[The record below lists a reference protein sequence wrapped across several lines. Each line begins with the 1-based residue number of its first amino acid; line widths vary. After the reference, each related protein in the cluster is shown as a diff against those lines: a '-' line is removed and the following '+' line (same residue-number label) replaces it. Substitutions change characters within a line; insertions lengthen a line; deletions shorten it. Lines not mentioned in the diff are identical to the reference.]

1 MSKSLSLAKPN
12 IEQIRQDASA
22 LLRAHLQGD
31 MSVCARIRQFS
42 PRFAQAS
49 DAAILAAGRSID
61 TLEVAARE
69 RGFQSWRAVQEAEC
83 GHKILPGDAN
93 LEHLKKQ
100 AKKLLKAYR
109 KGDAAALAR
118 AQAHCDGG
126 EFTLNDAQF
135 VVAREYGFGSWPR
148 LMEIFETAEGRT
160 TMNRAQL
167 FAIERLHEECAR
179 LLGDIFTRHLGQ
191 KAVCDTAFVDQT
203 TYVEFVHSLSRP
215 SATCSFSVDAMQ
227 SRAVLDI
234 AMPLISLMLGK
245 DSAEAWWLSEEE
257 QRRVEPLFGDVLAE
271 LERVWAAVLPTVIGD
286 MAFATDPEL
295 IKEAEEKAVVIL
307 IAFEINTLERSGL
320 VSLIYPLANGIYEL
334 RQHLS

>member
-31 MSVCARIRQFS
+31 VSVCARIRQFS

-100 AKKLLKAYR
+100 AKKLLKAYQN
-109 KGDAAALAR
+109 GDAAAVAR
-118 AQAHCDGG
+118 VRAHCDGG

-148 LMEIFETAEGRT
+148 LIADFETLHDDRKRL
-160 TMNRAQL
+160 NRPQL
-167 FAIERLHEECAR
+167 FAIERMHEECAR
-179 LLGDIFTRHLGQ
+179 LLGDTFTRHLGE

-203 TYVEFVHSLSRP
+203 TYAEFIKSLSRP
-215 SATCSFSVDAMQ
+215 SCTCSFAVDAMQ
-227 SRAVLDI
+227 SRAVIDI
-234 AMPLISLMLGK
+234 VMPLVSLMLGK
-245 DSAEAWWLSEEE
+245 SSDEAWWLSEDE
-257 QRRVEPLFGDVLAE
+257 QKRVEPLFGDVLAGVVGKNE
-271 LERVWAAVLPTVIGD
+271 DKMEKEVAKVAPGRVSCLQRACRGA
-286 MAFATDPEL
+286 
-295 IKEAEEKAVVIL
+295 
-307 IAFEINTLERSGL
+307 RSTRARRTADRPGRQAQQRGL
-320 VSLIYPLANGIYEL
+320 TGNS
-334 RQHLS
+334 